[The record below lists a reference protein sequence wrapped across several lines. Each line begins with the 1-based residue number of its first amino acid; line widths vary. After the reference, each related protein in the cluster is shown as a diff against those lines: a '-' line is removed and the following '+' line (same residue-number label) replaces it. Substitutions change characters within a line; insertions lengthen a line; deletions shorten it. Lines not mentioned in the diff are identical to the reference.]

1 MTQKELLYMEDAIN
15 HEISIISILNKSIED
30 LDDSDLINFLED
42 EINVHEELKE
52 RLLNHMEDKS
62 YE

>member
-1 MTQKELLYMEDAIN
+1 MTQKELLYMEDAVN
-15 HEISIISILNKSIED
+15 HEKSIISILEKSIE
-30 LDDSDLINFLED
+30 LIDDDELINFLED

>member
-30 LDDSDLINFLED
+30 LDDSDLISFLED